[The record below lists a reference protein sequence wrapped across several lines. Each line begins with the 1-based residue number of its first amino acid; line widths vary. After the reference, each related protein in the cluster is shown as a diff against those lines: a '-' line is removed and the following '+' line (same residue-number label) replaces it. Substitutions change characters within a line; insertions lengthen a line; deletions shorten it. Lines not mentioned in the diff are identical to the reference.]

1 MRARD
6 NPFAVDHLHALRYRG
21 GAEAVPA
28 LWMRAVGLR
37 TSALVGAKGHGK
49 TTLLLELAAH
59 ARSLGHRMVW
69 IQLRRDAR
77 RLSAAHRE
85 NLAAL
90 DARARSAAPHAD
102 PAAIEARDVVCI
114 DGADL
119 LPRLDRWWL
128 RRRTRTAIVLGTLH
142 APGWLPTL
150 AALTTSPALLD
161 ELVGELTGASV
172 AKLAGDR
179 DALFARHAGNLRAA
193 LRELYDT
200 VASAPERA
208 L

>member
-28 LWMRAVGLR
+28 LWTRAVGLR
-37 TSALVGAKGHGK
+37 TSALVGPQGHGK

-59 ARSLGHRMVW
+59 AQSLGHRTVW
-69 IQLRRDAR
+69 IQLRRGAR
-77 RLSAAHRE
+77 DLSAAHRAE
-85 NLAAL
+85 LAAL
-90 DARARSAAPHAD
+90 
-102 PAAIEARDVVCI
+102 EALDVVCI

-119 LPRLDRWWL
+119 LPRFDRWWL
-128 RRRTRTAIVLGTLH
+128 QRRTRTAIVLGTLH

-172 AKLAGDR
+172 AQLADDR